1 MKTNGRKIGFMA
13 AALALGLAGS
23 LGTAQTSQ
31 AYVPGAQHQ
40 RSVGGEMKGTV
51 PTKQTSKKQIISQI
65 GGLDIIGMGGRFGM
79 TPKEYGMIYGN
90 GKSRK
95 GKTNM
100 IRVAKRARMKRK
112 SN

>member
-1 MKTNGRKIGFMA
+1 MA

-51 PTKQTSKKQIISQI
+51 PTKQTNKKQIISQV

-95 GKTNM
+95 GKVNF
-100 IRVAKRARMKRK
+100 ARMSHNAKVSKRRGK
-112 SN
+112 